1 MLPDNVNLTTDS
13 KDIEKYIL
21 DEENIDNLNDI
32 VNLFNISL
40 KKRNLI
46 RSSKLSEVQDKVV
59 DQIATRVSERP
70 DNFSNDDL
78 LKYYKT
84 IQDTLS
90 KTDTSL
96 EDLKVPTIQLNQQIN
111 INNNGT
117 EEFDRDSRKKIID
130 TVNQILNL
138 AKENSQNIEDVIELS
153 DENIEV
159 IDD

>member
-1 MLPDNVNLTTDS
+1 MLPDNITLATES

-21 DEENIDNLNDI
+21 DEENIDDLNDI

-59 DQIATRVSERP
+59 EQIATRVSERP

-90 KTDTSL
+90 KTDISL
-96 EDLKVPTIQLNQQIN
+96 EDIKVPTIQLNQQIN
-111 INNNGT
+111 INSG
-117 EEFDRDSRKKIID
+117 EEFNRDSRKKIID

-138 AKENSQNIEDVIELS
+138 AKENSQNLEDVIELS